1 MPLYEYLCPEGHTF
15 ERMLPLAEYRTQ
27 QYCACGN
34 AAQKVILHAPR
45 VFGDY
50 EGYESPAS
58 GKWIEGKRA
67 RQEDLARTGCRPY
80 EDGEKESGSHAKA
93 AAAAEKVFDRTVDA
107 VVEQT
112 LSDLT
117 L

>member
-1 MPLYEYLCPEGHTF
+1 VF
-15 ERMLPLAEYRTQ
+15 ERMLPVARYREPQ
-27 QYCACGN
+27 DCACGN
-34 AAQKVILHAPR
+34 RAEKVILHAPR

-80 EDGEKESGSHAKA
+80 EDGEKEAAQKA
-93 AAAAEKVFDRTVDA
+93 TAASEAELSRRVDA
-107 VVEQT
+107 AVEQT

>member
-67 RQEDLARTGCRPY
+67 RRRRSCPNRLSPLRRWRKG
-80 EDGEKESGSHAKA
+80 GSSESSCSGGKSI
-93 AAAAEKVFDRTVDA
+93 
-107 VVEQT
+107 
-112 LSDLT
+112 
-117 L
+117 